1 MDITRQCKLRLEP
14 VKGLRPERTSAG
26 GGDCLPKPNS
36 SSKVQFVEYVAE
48 WEYLWGS
55 AARGR
60 DWLGLPNSAENQCDR
75 RLWEL
80 VDWLFIEVFYRAN
93 MEAVEDLARS
103 GVPKSVPF
111 KWGKTQSGHMRG
123 QRSWGSQSGLGQ
135 THDSQFHA
143 GGIKRG
149 DGQITIRV
157 ECSLEGRRTP

>member
-1 MDITRQCKLRLEP
+1 M
-14 VKGLRPERTSAG
+14 KGLRPERTSAG

-60 DWLGLPNSAENQCDR
+60 DWLGLHNSAENQCDR

-80 VDWLFIEVFYRAN
+80 IGWLFIEVFYNAN

-103 GVPKSVPF
+103 AVLKSVGLQMGEVPNQDT
-111 KWGKTQSGHMRG
+111 WGRAKI
-123 QRSWGSQSGLGQ
+123 LGFSVWTEVNARQ
-135 THDSQFHA
+135 PISRRRD
-143 GGIKRG
+143 KK
-149 DGQITIRV
+149 
-157 ECSLEGRRTP
+157 GRRSNYNSNGIWKEHVVRLVRYAEVE